1 MSNDSQMSA
10 SQYRQEQRHYLTGFA
25 LALLLTII
33 PFGVVY
39 LGTFSG
45 LLTGV
50 ILAISAIAQLV
61 VQLHFFLHIGLRKSS
76 REDLQLILFTTLI
89 MIIMISG
96 TLWVL
101 TNQMHRMM

>member
-1 MSNDSQMSA
+1 MSDDSQMSA
-10 SQYRQEQRHYLTGFA
+10 AAYRQEQRHYLTGFA

-39 LGTFSG
+39 SGALSG
-45 LLTGV
+45 LMTGLV
-50 ILAISAIAQLV
+50 LALSAIGQLV
-61 VQLHFFLHIGLRKSS
+61 VQLHYFLHIGLRKSS
-76 REDLQLILFTTLI
+76 REDLQLVLFTTLI
-89 MIIMISG
+89 MIIMIAG